1 MIECK
6 NISKNYRENVIMKS
20 SSINIRNNKI
30 SFLMGPNGHG
40 KTTFIKCLMGMEKFK
55 GNFLF
60 DGKEI
65 NNVRKQILVLWD
77 DCPFY
82 TNLSG
87 LKNLIIFSENIK
99 NKKQI
104 KAIASRF
111 LNSELLKN
119 KVKNYSYG
127 QKKILA
133 LALVEILKPR
143 YLIMDE
149 ISNGLDFEMIRYS
162 QKLIKSWSED
172 GTVLLTG
179 HQFSFYNEIIDDV
192 FIFKNNDVS
201 LLTKDFQNQ
210 KLKLEDIYDE
220 AII

>member
-1 MIECK
+1 M
-6 NISKNYRENVIMKS
+6 
-20 SSINIRNNKI
+20 
-30 SFLMGPNGHG
+30 
-40 KTTFIKCLMGMEKFK
+40 
-55 GNFLF
+55 
-60 DGKEI
+60 
-65 NNVRKQILVLWD
+65 
-77 DCPFY
+77 
-82 TNLSG
+82 
-87 LKNLIIFSENIK
+87 
-99 NKKQI
+99 
-104 KAIASRF
+104 
-111 LNSELLKN
+111 
-119 KVKNYSYG
+119 VK
-127 QKKILA
+127 KKILA

>member
-1 MIECK
+1 MYK
-6 NISKNYRENVIMKS
+6 Y
-20 SSINIRNNKI
+20 
-30 SFLMGPNGHG
+30 
-40 KTTFIKCLMGMEKFK
+40 
-55 GNFLF
+55 
-60 DGKEI
+60 
-65 NNVRKQILVLWD
+65 
-77 DCPFY
+77 
-82 TNLSG
+82 
-87 LKNLIIFSENIK
+87 IK

-111 LNSELLKN
+111 LKSKLLKN

-133 LALVEILKPR
+133 LALVDILKPR

-172 GTVLLTG
+172 GTGMITG
-179 HQFSFYNEIIDDV
+179 HQFSFYNEIIDVV
-192 FIFKNNDVS
+192 FIFKNNDVA
-201 LLTKDFQNQ
+201 LLTKDFQNK
-210 KLKLEDIYDE
+210 KLKLEDMYDE